1 MCIYV
6 EAQEAFGVPTT
17 VAKIHTMFEPF
28 DQSNMIDE
36 FQNRARPMN
45 DCLLRVKVARW
56 EDKPAMDK
64 IHWFV

>member
-36 FQNRARPMN
+36 FQNRVRPMN
-45 DCLLRVKVARW
+45 DCLLRVKVAR
-56 EDKPAMDK
+56 
-64 IHWFV
+64 